1 MLRWASL
8 PACVARGHPRLR
20 DRASGRVRD
29 ADRPVVRVMTV
40 PRTGADSAERIRG
53 LVKIALQG
61 SYCQPLT
68 GGELARVVVDPAG
81 CTAS

>member
-1 MLRWASL
+1 
-8 PACVARGHPRLR
+8 
-20 DRASGRVRD
+20 
-29 ADRPVVRVMTV
+29 MTA
-40 PRTGADSAERIRG
+40 PRTGADSAERIRW